1 MQALMQS
8 INAKHS
14 FKQLILNR
22 LLIVSL
28 ILICVTSMHAEKPVV
43 ARSPQPVAARSATAA
58 PAGAPSPGTFR
69 RYSPTTETALP
80 ASYPY
85 IAPQKMRFSG
95 NGLQIDLFA
104 KHFSQ
109 GEPVYIEVIRLPGR
123 EAAAEAPVVSFEGKP
138 IRMNQFSWGWRGM
151 FALAPTVAAP
161 AWKKIS
167 ATYGG
172 KTEDYKLF
180 VQKTNFP
187 VFRTVMT
194 IPALSNQSEITKPD
208 NTAFIQRCHE
218 KKQLVFARI
227 SQDTLSNR
235 VAFPR
240 DMYRVTSPFNAKRIY
255 ERFQVQG
262 KKKVA
267 LPSQFHFHNGLDMY
281 ARWGDPIFAMAD
293 GVAVIAENMFY
304 EGGFTALDHG
314 NGIFTLYMHQ
324 TKLLIKEGQL
334 VRAGDLIGQAGATG
348 AANGSHLHV
357 SLFVGGVPLDPMG
370 LLSLPIR
377 N

>member
-1 MQALMQS
+1 MQS
-8 INAKHS
+8 INTSTPAER
-14 FKQLILNR
+14 FLVR
-22 LLIVSL
+22 LLTVSL
-28 ILICVTSMHAEKPVV
+28 VLTCIASVQAEKPVV
-43 ARSPQPVAARSATAA
+43 ARSPQPVSARTAPSRA
-58 PAGAPSPGTFR
+58 PATPVPGVFR
-69 RYSPTTETALP
+69 RYTPMTETALP

-109 GEPVYIEVIRLPGR
+109 GEPVYVEVIRLPGR
-123 EAAAEAPVVSFEGKP
+123 EATAETPIVSFEGKP
-138 IRMNQFSWGWRGM
+138 IRLNQFAWGWRGL
-151 FALAPTVAAP
+151 FALSPTVPAP
-161 AWKKIS
+161 GWKKIS

-180 VQKTNFP
+180 VQKTDFP
-187 VFRTVMT
+187 VFRTVLT
-194 IPALSNQSEITKPD
+194 LPAVSNQTQINKPD
-208 NTAFIQRCHE
+208 NAAFIQRCHE
-218 KKQLVFARI
+218 KKQRVFARI
-227 SQDTLSNR
+227 SNDTLSNR
-235 VAFPR
+235 ISFPR

-255 ERFQVQG
+255 ERFQMQG
-262 KKKVA
+262 NKKVA

-293 GVAVIAENMFY
+293 GIAVIAENMFY
-304 EGGFTALDHG
+304 EGGFVALDHG

-324 TKLLIKEGQL
+324 SKLSVKEGEL
-334 VRAGDLIGQAGATG
+334 VRAGDLVGLAGATG